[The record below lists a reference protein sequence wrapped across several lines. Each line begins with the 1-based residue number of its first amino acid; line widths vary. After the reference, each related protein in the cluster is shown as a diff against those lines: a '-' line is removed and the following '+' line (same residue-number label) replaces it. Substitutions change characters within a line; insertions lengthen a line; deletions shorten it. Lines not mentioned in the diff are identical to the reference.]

1 MTIPYLKC
9 RSFFGI
15 LFLIFILSFLFVP
28 SHSYAA
34 ATYNFETDTIGQV
47 PANTTVTAGTFD
59 VQNEP
64 TLGNS
69 LRAVTQT
76 GVIAGILFD
85 NFAGSA
91 DQSVIWKQAYSNNLG
106 RGGFTLRAQA
116 IDTSVVNSAGARMG
130 YLFHVYDSSNVYI
143 WRVSSGTYTPLWSGS
158 LPKSQPRWFKATAI
172 GTSLSFYYSDD
183 GVTYT
188 LLGSATDATYPSG
201 LVQYTAGYGAA
212 VDRDYV
218 DEIVITDLDAPATEF
233 ITTWKTDN
241 PGVSSS
247 NQITI
252 PTTNGLTYNYNVDWG
267 DSNTDTGVTGAITHT
282 YVTPGTYTVSI
293 SGVFPAITFAYA
305 GDKNKI
311 LSVDQWGTIAWEN
324 MAGAFF
330 GCTNLAITAT
340 DAPDLSGVTDMTY
353 MLRDSGVTTEDLS
366 GWDTGS
372 IISMIGVFQGTAFNG
387 DISSW
392 DTSNVTNMIGLFYAD
407 AAFNQPLNSWDVSHV
422 TRFDSMFT
430 GAAAFNQPLNNWDVS
445 SATSFDGMFMG
456 ASVFNQNISNWNT
469 ANVTNMSSMFMST
482 NAFNQ
487 PLNSWD
493 VSHVTGMGGMFYEAN
508 AFNQPLNNWDTSSV
522 IGMGTL
528 FMGAELFNQP
538 LDNWDVSHVTYFGNA
553 FQGTSFNQDISGW
566 DVSAATDMYAM
577 FAYDTHFNQD
587 ISSWDTSNVTNMD
600 SMFYLTTDFDQNLSS
615 WDVADVT
622 NMVDMFTGVTLS
634 RTNYDA
640 MLSSWASQ
648 NLRSNVSF
656 DGGQS
661 KYCLASASRARLM
674 GVYNWSVID
683 GGVVSGCVGIA
694 AQANTTNGGGV
705 PVQFVSSQTPSVGT
719 LTTLQPATIT
729 SLNTQPSA
737 AKFVFTQTLKLGSGS
752 EEVLQLQKYLN
763 THGFPIATSGMGSAG
778 NEVTTFGAK
787 TAAALIKFQKAN
799 KIAPAIGYFGPLTR
813 SFVNS
818 H

>member
-1 MTIPYLKC
+1 MCVTISTIKH
-9 RSFFGI
+9 GI
-15 LFLIFILSFLFVP
+15 YTGALFLLFTVTLFSNP
-28 SHSYAA
+28 FSVAA
-34 ATYNFETDTIGQV
+34 APTYTFEADTIGQT

-59 VQNEP
+59 VQNEG
-64 TLGNS
+64 TLGMS
-69 LRAVTQT
+69 MRAVTQV

-85 NFAGSA
+85 DFTGSS
-91 DQSVIWKQAYSNNLG
+91 DQSVIWKQAYSNNMG
-106 RGGFTLRAQA
+106 RGGFTLRAQGT
-116 IDTSVVNSAGARMG
+116 DTSVINSAGARMG
-130 YLFHVYDSSNVYI
+130 YLFHVYDSTSVYI

-183 GVTYT
+183 GVSYT
-188 LLGSATDATYPSG
+188 LLGSATDATYTSG
-201 LVQYTAGYGAA
+201 LVQYTAGYGAP
-212 VDRDYV
+212 VNRDYV

-241 PGVSSS
+241 PGVSNS

-252 PTTNGLTYNYNVDWG
+252 PITSGLTYNYNVDWG
-267 DSNTDTGVTGAITHT
+267 DSNTDTGVTEAITHT

-353 MLRDSGVTTEDLS
+353 MLRSSGITTEDLS
-366 GWDTGS
+366 GWDTSS
-372 IISMIGVFQGTAFNG
+372 ILTMIGVFQGTAYNG
-387 DISSW
+387 DISTW
-392 DTSNVTNMIGLFYAD
+392 NTSNVTNMTGLFYDNAE
-407 AAFNQPLNSWDVSHV
+407 FNQPLNTWDVSNV

-430 GAAAFNQPLNNWDVS
+430 NAAAFNQPLSSWDIS
-445 SATSFDGMFMG
+445 SATSLDGMFRG
-456 ASVFNQNISNWNT
+456 ALVFNQNISGWNT
-469 ANVTNMSSMFMST
+469 SNVTNLSSMFMST

-487 PLNSWD
+487 ALDSWD
-493 VSHVTGMGGMFYEAN
+493 VSNVTGLGSMFYEAN
-508 AFNQPLNNWDTSSV
+508 AFNQPLNSWDTSSV
-522 IGMGTL
+522 TGMGAL

-538 LDNWDVSHVTYFGNA
+538 LDNWDVSHVTYFGNT
-553 FQGTSFNQDISGW
+553 FQGSGFNQDISGW

-577 FAYDTHFNQD
+577 FAHNPNFNKDIGSWDVSNVTNLDSMFYLSTGFDQD
-587 ISSWDTSNVTNMD
+587 LSSWDVSNVTNM
-600 SMFYLTTDFDQNLSS
+600 TDL
-615 WDVADVT
+615 
-622 NMVDMFTGVTLS
+622 FTGVTLS
-634 RTNYDA
+634 RPYYDA
-640 MLSSWASQ
+640 LLSSWASQ
-648 NLRSNVSF
+648 NLQSNISF

-674 GVYNWSVID
+674 GVFNWTVVD
-683 GGVVSGCVGIA
+683 GGVITGCVDIA
-694 AQANTTNGGGV
+694 AQASASNGGGV
-705 PVQFVSSQTPSVGT
+705 PVQFVSNHTPSIGAPSIVPVPT
-719 LTTLQPATIT
+719 QPAVPT
-729 SLNTQPSA
+729 N
-737 AKFVFTQTLKLGSGS
+737 KYVFTQTLKLGSNNT
-752 EEVLQLQKYLN
+752 EVAQLQAYLN
-763 THGFPIATSGMGSAG
+763 SHGFPVASVGAGSIG
-778 NEVTTFGAK
+778 NEVTTFGPK
-787 TAAALIKFQKAN
+787 TVTALSKFQKAN